1 MPSLFPVLSSVLTS
15 PSFLS
20 GLSVPPNS
28 CLSLWLVVPDIPL
41 PLSPSQQ
48 RWAPGTQCMTKCENS
63 RPKPGELA
71 FRKGDVVTILE
82 ACEVRGELGV
92 KWCAFGVPGQIPG
105 SPPICSLPVQDK
117 SWYRAK
123 HHSSG
128 QEGLLAATALRQRE
142 ALSTDPKLSLM
153 P

>member
-1 MPSLFPVLSSVLTS
+1 MPTR
-15 PSFLS
+15 
-20 GLSVPPNS
+20 
-28 CLSLWLVVPDIPL
+28 
-41 PLSPSQQ
+41 
-48 RWAPGTQCMTKCENS
+48 RWAPGTQCITKCEHM

-82 ACEVRGELGV
+82 ACE
-92 KWCAFGVPGQIPG
+92 
-105 SPPICSLPVQDK
+105 SK

-128 QEGLLAATALRQRE
+128 QEGLLAAGALRERE

>member
-1 MPSLFPVLSSVLTS
+1 MST
-15 PSFLS
+15 
-20 GLSVPPNS
+20 
-28 CLSLWLVVPDIPL
+28 
-41 PLSPSQQ
+41 
-48 RWAPGTQCMTKCENS
+48 

-82 ACEVRGELGV
+82 ACEVSR
-92 KWCAFGVPGQIPG
+92 APGHVWRHD
-105 SPPICSLPVQDK
+105 PPPPAAPTHIDPRLPPRQSK

-123 HHSSG
+123 HHTSG
-128 QEGLLAATALRQRE
+128 QEGLLAAGALRERE